1 MTVLPINI
9 ARVPNLLSQ
18 RLSLSNLG
26 RTSLSLLD
34 VQTQLAT
41 GRQINRPSDDS
52 VKASAISVLDDRL
65 AVAQQRNRNLSHATS
80 VLDTLD
86 TSIGGITDLVRQAQT
101 IASSQV
107 GVQSDAQTRSQQAVV
122 VDSLISS
129 LLNAANG
136 STAGVHYFGGSTPG
150 QPPVSQTSNG
160 YRFTARGSGLFTDL
174 GPPPHGNQIPITLGG
189 NNAIGETSAR
199 LRSTLDLNPSIRL
212 NDPLSELRGARG
224 RGINLGTVSFQFG
237 AGPSATVDLQGAQ
250 NVQEVV
256 NKLSDAIGQYETANS
271 VTILAPGGVTVN
283 GSSLRINVVP
293 PPPGPSNL
301 TFTDLANNTTAAD
314 LGLTLSPFNATTPN
328 SQDLDP
334 KLSLNT
340 QLSSISS
347 LTVPLGS
354 IRLRQTNGAG
364 SSIRDVNLSTA
375 QTVDDVRNLI
385 EGAGVNARV
394 LISDDGRS
402 LSVLSENAGTT
413 LSIEEVA
420 GNNST
425 ATQLGIRSLSTST
438 LIADFNAGRGARI
451 IDNRV
456 NPATQLVDRATNV
469 DFRVTLGNGQFFD
482 VDLRPQDIANVGTV
496 LARITSEFTAAV
508 GTQNNTAAPAIGP
521 ADLAVGL
528 TDGSNGLAFTQSVGP
543 GAVTISQLNNSPAS
557 EELGLSSLTQQG
569 ATFVAQDRAGI
580 RVDNLFSDLLD
591 LRDALLRNDSAG
603 ITIAGERLTSS
614 GDRVTQAQ
622 ALVGTYS
629 RRVTEASERL
639 EDQRI
644 VDLQLKS
651 NLQDTDYAE
660 AATRFSLLQTQLQ
673 ASLQTT
679 AQFQS
684 RTLLDFLG

>member
-26 RTSLSLLD
+26 RTNLSLLD
-34 VQTQLAT
+34 VQTQLST

-65 AVAQQRNRNLSHATS
+65 AAAQQRNRNLSHASS

-86 TSIGGITDLVRQAQT
+86 TAIGGITDLVRQAQT

-107 GVQSDAQTRSQQAVV
+107 GVQSDAQTRSQQAIV

-150 QPPVSQTSNG
+150 QAPVSQTANG
-160 YRFTARGSGLFTDL
+160 YRYTARGSGLLTDL
-174 GPPPHGNQIPITLGG
+174 GPGNQIPITLGG
-189 NNAIGETSAR
+189 DNAIGETSAR

-212 NDPLSELRGARG
+212 NDPLGELRGARG

-237 AGPSATVDLQGAQ
+237 SGPSATVDLQGAQ

-283 GSSLRINVVP
+283 GGSLRINIAA
-293 PPPGPSNL
+293 GPNNL

-340 QLSSISS
+340 RLNSISS
-347 LTVPLGS
+347 LTLPLGS
-354 IRLRQTNGAG
+354 IRLRQTSGAG

-402 LSVLSENAGTT
+402 LNVLSENAGTT

-438 LIADFNAGRGARI
+438 LLADFNAGRGVRI

-456 NPATQLVDRATNV
+456 NPATQAVDRATNV

-528 TDGSNGLAFTQSVGP
+528 TDGTNGLAFTQSVGP
-543 GAVTISQLNNSPAS
+543 GAVTISQLNNSPAAD
-557 EELGLSSLTQQG
+557 ELGLSSLTQQG

-591 LRDALLRNDSAG
+591 LRDALRRNDSAG
-603 ITIAGERLTSS
+603 ITIAGERLTNS

-629 RRVTEASERL
+629 QRVTEASSRL
-639 EDQRI
+639 EDQKI
-644 VDLQLKS
+644 VDSQLKS